1 MLRFG
6 ASFLVNPK
14 HIAAI
19 ELRRL
24 DTENKYEA
32 EIHAR
37 LLSGRE
43 FKRGFTTAQSA
54 EQAFEYY
61 NKLLAHPHV

>member
-6 ASFLVNPK
+6 TSFLVHPNY
-14 HIAAI
+14 IAAI

-24 DTENKYEA
+24 DNEKTPA

-43 FKRGFTTAQSA
+43 FKRQFTSTQSA

-61 NKLLAHPHV
+61 NKLLAHSHV